1 MELLSFYSFLLKQ
14 CQILV
19 LCNITHAGIWALTK
33 KGSVQPSHGWA
44 RTTRRV
50 LVVLDPHICTN
61 ITKGPGHW
69 QRRGCPGHSRPP
81 PPPLLWTTCCL
92 RDNAWPFKQSASPS
106 EGSGSWVRAALVF
119 LWSYVLSRIM
129 VAASHTCF
137 SRSLGQQASNMEDKT
152 IKLQNYRNYF
162 YYIFIPLFNK
172 SQ

>member
-1 MELLSFYSFLLKQ
+1 MQHYARWDLSSYQKRLRPTQSRVGQDHQKGTCCFGP
-14 CQILV
+14 
-19 LCNITHAGIWALTK
+19 THLYKHHKGTRPLTETWM
-33 KGSVQPSHGWA
+33 S
-44 RTTRRV
+44 
-50 LVVLDPHICTN
+50 
-61 ITKGPGHW
+61 GPLS
-69 QRRGCPGHSRPP
+69 PPAPRPP

-92 RDNAWPFKQSASPS
+92 RDNAWAFKQSASPS

-119 LWSYVLSRIM
+119 LWSYVLSHIM

>member
-81 PPPLLWTTCCL
+81 PPATSAALDHML
-92 RDNAWPFKQSASPS
+92 FKGQRMSVQTVSKPIWGFWVMG
-106 EGSGSWVRAALVF
+106 EGSTGISVVVCSEPHHGGSVTYVF
-119 LWSYVLSRIM
+119 LTLAGSTSFKY
-129 VAASHTCF
+129 
-137 SRSLGQQASNMEDKT
+137 GG
-152 IKLQNYRNYF
+152 QNY
-162 YYIFIPLFNK
+162 
-172 SQ
+172 